1 MQPTNFD
8 QLSNPYLFGLYQF
21 GVDIKN
27 IQWPEI
33 YKSIEVDKSNETSKE
48 SSKFIF
54 NNDVLKEDLLLKEET
69 SVIDGVTECFDD
81 VIITG
86 FQAQFPLFFITN
98 NTIKIPS
105 KIEYVLRKYV
115 SRKLLRDIHQD
126 EDVAIELCL
135 LFASQLTSTY
145 FRFLEDPE
153 YKGWKSLRAEYLRD
167 FLSLNPRT
175 YKKVITA
182 LEMPTSKGVII
193 ECDHKP
199 ILGKKNHYYR
209 LGEAYIGKGIKSYK
223 LKTSIAQK
231 LLNKSFMRIHS
242 KSETNPIIKNLLEFY
257 NRIQLPSIEQID
269 READRL
275 IKLNYST
282 KKKKILK
289 RLGKHSKK
297 SFGSPEKYSFVE
309 DSIKVFKYL
318 TENGILFPEIGS
330 VKNGG
335 RIIDSLALMP
345 SWIRRMIKIKG
356 KLHVEADYSCMHPNL
371 AINLYGGSKEYLT
384 HGDLGLAMDTNVDVI
399 KVEHLSFFN
408 KEVWQMKQSPLYKYY
423 EDKEP
428 RMLKNIIAEK
438 YNSEFKHNIT
448 SRRLFTKEVEI
459 MTIVINNL
467 NKEGI
472 YVGYVY
478 DAVFCHPDDANRV
491 KEVMDEVILKFGIKT
506 TAKLSNGKKHNPILN
521 NLKETM
527 IDVEILKPKP
537 VEPVLELKKI
547 DAGLIS
553 FSNRIK
559 GEIKDWIKN
568 GKLVNFEETIVV
580 FDETDSMTE
589 SVLRVFDTIDLKYIY
604 VTENF
609 INSA

>member
-1 MQPTNFD
+1 MQQTNFN
-8 QLSNPYLFGLYQF
+8 QLSNPNTLGIYQF
-21 GVDIKN
+21 GVDIN
-27 IQWPEI
+27 
-33 YKSIEVDKSNETSKE
+33 SIKWQEVYSINKYYQSIKINEY
-48 SSKFIF
+48 IF
-54 NNDVLKEDLLLKEET
+54 NNNVSKEDLLIKEET
-69 SVIDGVTECFDD
+69 PLIAGIIECFDD
-81 VIITG
+81 VITTE
-86 FQAQFPLFFITN
+86 FHAQFPLFFIAN
-98 NTIKIPS
+98 SIIKIPS

-115 SRKLLRDIHQD
+115 SRKLLREIHSN

-145 FRFLEDPE
+145 FRLLEDPE

-167 FLSLNPRT
+167 FLSLNSMT

-182 LEMPTSKGVII
+182 LEIPTSKGVII
-193 ECDHKP
+193 ECDHLP
-199 ILGKKNHYYR
+199 IIGKKNRYYR
-209 LGEAYIGKGIKSYK
+209 LGEAYMGKGIKSYK

-242 KSETNPIIKNLLEFY
+242 KSQTNPIIKNLLKFY
-257 NRIQLPSIEQID
+257 NTIELPTIEQIEK
-269 READRL
+269 EADRL
-275 IKLNYST
+275 IKLNYTT

-297 SFGSPEKYSFVE
+297 SFSNPEKYSFVE

-345 SWIRRMIKIKG
+345 SWIRRMIKIKD
-356 KLHVEADYSCMHPNL
+356 KLNVEADYSCMHPNL

-384 HGDLGLAMDTNVDVI
+384 HGDLGLAMDTNVDII

-423 EDKEP
+423 EEKEP
-428 RMLKNIIAEK
+428 RMLKNIIIEK

-478 DAVFCHPDDANRV
+478 DAVFCHPDEANRV
-491 KEVMDEVILKFGIKT
+491 KQVMDEVILKFGVKT
-506 TAKLSNGKKHNPILN
+506 NAKLSNGKKHNPILD

-527 IDVEILKPKP
+527 IDVEILKPIP

-559 GEIKDWIKN
+559 GEIKEWIKN
-568 GKLVNFEETIVV
+568 GKVINFEETIVV

-589 SVLRVFDTIDLKYIY
+589 SVLRVFDTIDSKYIY
-604 VTENF
+604 VAEKF

>member
-1 MQPTNFD
+1 MQQTNFN
-8 QLSNPYLFGLYQF
+8 QLSNPNTLGIYQF
-21 GVDIKN
+21 GVDIN
-27 IQWPEI
+27 
-33 YKSIEVDKSNETSKE
+33 SIKWQEVYSINKYYQSIKINEY
-48 SSKFIF
+48 IF
-54 NNDVLKEDLLLKEET
+54 NNNVLKEDLLIKEET
-69 SVIDGVTECFDD
+69 PLIVGIIECFDD
-81 VIITG
+81 VITTE
-86 FQAQFPLFFITN
+86 FHAQFPLFFIAN
-98 NTIKIPS
+98 STIKIPS

-115 SRKLLRDIHQD
+115 SRKLLREIHSN

-145 FRFLEDPE
+145 FRLLEDPE
-153 YKGWKSLRAEYLRD
+153 HKGWKSLHAEYLRD
-167 FLSLNPRT
+167 FLSLNPMT

-199 ILGKKNHYYR
+199 ILGKKNFYYR

-257 NRIQLPSIEQID
+257 NRIELPTIEQIQK
-269 READRL
+269 EADRL
-275 IKLNYST
+275 IKLKYKT
-282 KKKKILK
+282 KKRKILK

-297 SFGSPEKYSFVE
+297 SFNNPEKYSFVE

-356 KLHVEADYSCMHPNL
+356 KLNVEADYTCMHPNL
-371 AINLYGGSKEYLT
+371 AINLYGGSKQYLT
-384 HGDLGLAMDTNVDVI
+384 HGDLALAMNTNVDVI

-459 MTIVINNL
+459 MTVVINNL

-478 DAVFCHPDDANRV
+478 DAVFCHPDDASRV
-491 KEVMDEVILKFGIKT
+491 KEVMDEVTLKFGVKT
-506 TAKLSNGKKHNPILN
+506 TAKLSNGKKHNPILV

-527 IDVEILKPKP
+527 IDIGILKPKQ
-537 VEPVLELKKI
+537 EETVLQHKKI

-559 GEIKDWIKN
+559 GVIKEWIKN
-568 GKLVNFEETIVV
+568 GKVVNFEETIVV
-580 FDETDSMTE
+580 FDERYSLKE
-589 SVLRVFDTIDLKYIY
+589 NVLRVFDTVDSKYIY

-609 INSA
+609 IKSA